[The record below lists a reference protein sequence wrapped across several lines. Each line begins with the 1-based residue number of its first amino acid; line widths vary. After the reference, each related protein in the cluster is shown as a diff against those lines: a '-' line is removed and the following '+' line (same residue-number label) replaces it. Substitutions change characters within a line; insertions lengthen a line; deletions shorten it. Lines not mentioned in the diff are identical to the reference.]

1 MQSGVGQNARHP
13 GCFRILGA
21 VWFAVLVGVGQPKDE
36 DSLASVWCADFLRRK
51 QSERTAVT
59 ASRQVLKDAIEA
71 ERHVPRD
78 VLEEDSS
85 GSKSSDELKDRWPQM
100 TRVVFSHSLPGVTE
114 WLAGVAAGDPVDR
127 RKFVAG

>member
-51 QSERTAVT
+51 QSARTAVT
-59 ASRQVLKDAIEA
+59 ASRQVLKYSIEA
-71 ERHVPRD
+71 ERHVPGD

-100 TRVVFSHSLPGVTE
+100 TRVVFSHSLASVGE
-114 WLAGVAAGDPVDR
+114 WLAGIAAGDPVDR
-127 RKFVAG
+127 RKFIAG